1 MKNIFV
7 VSSTKSRFWYIKE
20 FNNRIVSKKNIKL
33 TTIFTGTH
41 LIRDFGYTIKDTFKK
56 ENINSKKIKVTY
68 TTDKNVDLIKVKI
81 KFQIIFQNILIKP
94 IQI

>member
-7 VSSTKSRFWYIKE
+7 VSSTRADFGILKNLIIELSQ
-20 FNNRIVSKKNIKL
+20 KKNIKL

-81 KFQIIFQNILIKP
+81 KFQIIFKIY
-94 IQI
+94 